1 MAFAD
6 LGEVQMF
13 FTDEGTGD
21 PPLVFVHG
29 YTCDSHDWSWQLP
42 HFTQEHRVLAVDL
55 RGHGRSSAPPDGYSP
70 EELASDVAALLE
82 SLHVA
87 RVVAVGHSLGG
98 AVVSALAVEYPDL
111 VAALVCV
118 DPAYLLPDDTGVNA
132 APMITALNE
141 MDPAPRRAAALRGVR
156 VAGAGPRAS
165 HLAAATGRRYARP
178 RAPAG
183 FRVLGQRAD
192 AGVEQRTVSGAPFL
206 SGPELLCRS
215 RTGGGGRSCL
225 RRRAIPGDR
234 VGRRKP
240 LAPSGASVGIQ
251 RARRC
256 LDRIAR
262 TDLRGS
268 AVLTGRDRPRRTAPG
283 SSSAIASP

>member
-21 PPLVFVHG
+21 PPLLFVHG

-70 EELASDVAALLE
+70 EELASDVAALLG

-118 DPAYLLPDDTGVNA
+118 DPSYLLPDDTGVNA

-141 MDPAPRRAAALRGVR
+141 MDPAPVVQQLFGAFVSPAQDPGLRTWQLRR
-156 VAGAGPRAS
+156 VAGM
-165 HLAAATGRRYARP
+165 
-178 RAPAG
+178 PAH
-183 FRVLGQRAD
+183 VLRQAFEFSVKGL
-192 AGVEQRTVSGAPFL
+192 TLVSN
-206 SGPELLCRS
+206 SGPYLARRSCPVLSFYADPARVAVEEAVFADERS
-215 RTGGGGRSCL
+215 R
-225 RRRAIPGDR
+225 AIGWE
-234 VGRRKP
+234 
-240 LAPSGASVGIQ
+240 GANHWLHQERPAEFNALVDAWI
-251 RARRC
+251 
-256 LDRIAR
+256 
-262 TDLRGS
+262 GS
-268 AVLTGRDRPRRTAPG
+268 LGL
-283 SSSAIASP
+283 I